1 MLLGQL
7 SALAGAIGWA
17 AGGVVVKT
25 VSHSFSAVQISAV
38 NYWVATVLMFL
49 LVVAT
54 GTVDEFF
61 GVPRASI
68 AWLVGAGVMYTF
80 SDLAFVRLLALGAVG
95 WTFVTTTS
103 LFILFSLLSGVLILG
118 DDMTWVAYAG
128 AAAIVAGIYLINRR
142 GRGAHEPW
150 RGLRVRL
157 GMSIAIAF
165 VWALA
170 LLMTDVGVED
180 AHPFGAALWLAA
192 IPAGFYLAFAAVS
205 QRARISG
212 ASGRDRR
219 RLLVAA
225 LFFGATVVTWTSAL
239 KFETAGIAAILTSS
253 SPLFAV
259 VFAAVFLKERLN
271 RASAVGAALCLTG
284 IGFVLSG

>member
-1 MLLGQL
+1 M
-7 SALAGAIGWA
+7 
-17 AGGVVVKT
+17 KT
-25 VSHSFSAVQISAV
+25 VSRSFSAVQISAV
-38 NYWVATVLMFL
+38 NYCVATVLMLL

-54 GTVDEFF
+54 GSAEEFF
-61 GVPRASI
+61 GMPRISI
-68 AWLVGAGVMYTF
+68 AWLAGAAVMYTF

-103 LFILFSLLSGVLILG
+103 LFILFSLVSGVLILG
-118 DDMTWVAYAG
+118 DDMTRVAYAG

-142 GRGAHEPW
+142 GRGAQEPW
-150 RGLRVRL
+150 QGLRVRL

-165 VWALA
+165 VWVAA

-180 AHPFGAALWLAA
+180 ANPFGAALWLSA

-205 QRARISG
+205 KRARITGTS
-212 ASGRDRR
+212 ARDRR
-219 RLLVAA
+219 RLLIAA
-225 LFFGATVVTWTSAL
+225 LFFGATVITWTSAL

-259 VFAAVFLKERLN
+259 VFAAIFLKERLN
-271 RASAVGAALCLTG
+271 RASAVGAALCLAG